1 VCGSSGRRG
10 SHLDATVA
18 YVDYVSEDG
27 TIAVGP
33 TDGRFNGTQP
43 LGKIRDHYSLQDLSD
58 GPRDGPTGEL
68 FRPLWGGVI

>member
-1 VCGSSGRRG
+1 
-10 SHLDATVA
+10 
-18 YVDYVSEDG
+18 VSEDG